1 MSTSLFEYPTRQEV
15 PSDVQIPAIKGR
27 ILIDGK
33 IRNQGFALKEV
44 RSPCA
49 IRSASGALEHPV
61 IGETPNC
68 TSEQFMEAVDA
79 AVKAWAKGQGEWPTA
94 RMEERI
100 TAVVRLRQMIAEK
113 RDLLAKLLMW
123 EIAKTKADAYAEVDR
138 TLVYI
143 DDTVEAVKQL
153 DRDSSRIQFS
163 GGIMAQIRRMPLG
176 VTLCMG
182 PFNYPFNETFATL
195 VPALILGNCIVV
207 KSPRFGQLFWDVL
220 LEPFQQSCPPG
231 VVNIV
236 NGLGRQIIEPAI
248 RSGKIDVLAFIG
260 SSPVANQIKLSHPR
274 PHRFRSI
281 LGLDAKNPAII
292 LKDAALDAAVEEC
305 VRGALSFNGQRCT
318 ALKMLYVHR
327 DVAKAFV
334 EKLAAKVDTLKCG
347 LPWDVGASITPLPD
361 PQKPAALT
369 AFVADAVAK
378 GARLA
383 NARGGQI
390 HGSLFAPAVLADV
403 RADAKV
409 ALEEQ
414 FGPVV
419 PVTVFDRVS
428 DVEQWLVE
436 SPFGMQAS
444 IFGEDP
450 EVMGG
455 LIDGLSNQVC
465 RININTQCQRGPD
478 VYPFTGRK
486 GSAEGTLSV
495 TDALRQFS
503 IRAMVAAKQ
512 DANGKRV
519 FKAILDQDH
528 SSFLNTHI
536 VL

>member
-1 MSTSLFEYPTRQEV
+1 MSTSFIRYPTRQEI
-15 PSDVQIPAIKGR
+15 PTEAQIPEIRGR

-33 IRNQGFALKEV
+33 IIDQGFARRPV
-44 RSPCA
+44 HSPCA
-49 IRSASGALEHPV
+49 IRKADGTLEFPV
-61 IGETPNC
+61 IGETPDCNAQ
-68 TSEQFMEAVDA
+68 QFMDAVDA
-79 AVKAWAKGQGEWPTA
+79 TVRAWDKGRGEWPTA

-100 TAVVRLRQMIAEK
+100 AAVARLRQLIAEK

-138 TLVYI
+138 TLLYI

-182 PFNYPFNETFATL
+182 PYNYPFNETFTTL
-195 VPALILGNCIVV
+195 IPALILGNCIVV
-207 KSPRFGQLFWDVL
+207 KVPRFGQLFWDVL
-220 LEPFQQSCPPG
+220 LEPFQRAIPAG
-231 VVNIV
+231 VVSIV
-236 NGLGRQIIEPAI
+236 NGLGRQIIEPTI
-248 RSGKIDVLAFIG
+248 RTGKIDVLAFIG
-260 SSPVANQIKLSHPR
+260 SSPVANQIKLAHPQ

-281 LGLDAKNPAII
+281 LGLGAKNPAIV
-292 LKDAALDAAVEEC
+292 LRDAKLELAVEEC
-305 VRGALSFNGQRCT
+305 VKGSLSFNGQRCT
-318 ALKMLYVHR
+318 ALKMIYVHR
-327 DVAKAFV
+327 DVASAFIDQM
-334 EKLAAKVDTLKCG
+334 AAKVDSLKCG
-347 LPWDVGASITPLPD
+347 LPWESGVSITPLPD
-361 PQKPAALT
+361 PQKPTQLT
-369 AFVADAVAK
+369 DYVSDAVSK

-383 NARGGQI
+383 NGRGGKI
-390 HGSLFAPAVLADV
+390 DGSLFAPAVLADV

-409 ALEEQ
+409 ALDEQ

-419 PVTVFDRVS
+419 PIAIYDRVQE
-428 DVEQWLVE
+428 VEDYLVH
-436 SPFGMQAS
+436 SPYGMQAS

-450 EVMGG
+450 EVIGD

-512 DANGKRV
+512 DVDGKRV

-528 SSFLNTHI
+528 SHFLNTHI

>member
-1 MSTSLFEYPTRQEV
+1 MIQYPTRQEI
-15 PSDVQIPAIKGR
+15 PSEVQIPEIRGR

-33 IRNQGFALKEV
+33 ILDQGFARKPV
-44 RSPCA
+44 HSPCS
-49 IRSASGALEHPV
+49 IRQPDGSLQNPV
-61 IGETPNC
+61 IGETPDCNA
-68 TSEQFMEAVDA
+68 EQFMDAVDA
-79 AVKAWAKGQGEWPTA
+79 AVKAWDKGRGEWPTA

-100 TAVVRLRQMIAEK
+100 AAVARLRQLIAEK

-153 DRDSSRIQFS
+153 DRDCSRIQFA

-182 PFNYPFNETFATL
+182 PFNYPFNETFTTL
-195 VPALILGNCIVV
+195 IPALILGNCIVV
-207 KSPRFGQLFWDVL
+207 KVPRFGQLFWDVL
-220 LEPFQQSCPPG
+220 LEPFQHATPAG
-231 VVNIV
+231 VVNVV

-248 RSGKIDVLAFIG
+248 RTGKIDVLAFIG
-260 SSPVANQIKLSHPR
+260 SSPVANQIKLSHPQ

-281 LGLDAKNPAII
+281 LGLGAKNPAII
-292 LKDAALDAAVEEC
+292 LKDAKLDNAVEEC
-305 VRGALSFNGQRCT
+305 VRGTLSFNGQRCT
-318 ALKMLYVHR
+318 ALKMIYVHR
-327 DVAKAFV
+327 DVAQIFV
-334 EKLAAKVDTLKCG
+334 EKITTKVDSLKCG
-347 LPWDVGASITPLPD
+347 LPWEAGTSITPLPD
-361 PQKPAALT
+361 PQKPKQLT
-369 AFVADAVAK
+369 DYVSDAVTH

-383 NARGGQI
+383 NPRGGKI
-390 HGSLFAPAVLADV
+390 EGSLFAPAVLADV
-403 RADAKV
+403 KMEAKI
-409 ALEEQ
+409 AQEEQ

-419 PVTVFDRVS
+419 PILLYDRVQEIEELM
-428 DVEQWLVE
+428 VN
-436 SPFGMQAS
+436 SPYGMQAS

-450 EVMGG
+450 EIIGHLV
-455 LIDGLSNQVC
+455 DGLSNQVC
-465 RININTQCQRGPD
+465 RINLNTQCQRGPD

-512 DANGKRV
+512 DADGKRV

-528 SSFLNTHI
+528 SHFLNTHI